1 MFKAQ
6 RTSAPINRFPFWKY
20 VLIIALVF
28 IAFLYALP
36 NLYGESPS
44 VQISPKNGDKV
55 DAILVSQIKDI
66 LLKNQIQNS
75 GVTPSTYALQIRF
88 NNTDQQLAAQDTSC
102 IVTGKQIGRAH
113 V

>member
-66 LLKNQIQNS
+66 KN
-75 GVTPSTYALQIRF
+75 
-88 NNTDQQLAAQDTSC
+88 
-102 IVTGKQIGRAH
+102 K
-113 V
+113 